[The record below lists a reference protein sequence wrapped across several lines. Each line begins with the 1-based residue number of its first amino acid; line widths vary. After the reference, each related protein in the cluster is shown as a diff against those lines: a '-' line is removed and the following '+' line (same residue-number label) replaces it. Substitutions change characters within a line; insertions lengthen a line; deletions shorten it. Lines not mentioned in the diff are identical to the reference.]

1 MLISTLAGCYMPA
14 ARDDFSVL
22 DNDVLS
28 DLLRHSH
35 ESGRP
40 ADPSSGPRRV
50 VGINQAT
57 LELLGN
63 DLFLDQEQSRVES
76 TFTGNHGECI
86 PALIPDS
93 ILCSFVR
100 KWRLKNI
107 GARFDTSNWSD
118 PAVKVDFT
126 FTFDEHGRVQA
137 LSVNTIDVTVYKVI
151 KG

>member
-1 MLISTLAGCYMPA
+1 MPA

-35 ESGRP
+35 ESGTL
-40 ADPSSGPRRV
+40 ADPGSGPRRV

-63 DLFLDQEQSRVES
+63 DLFVDREQSIVES
-76 TFTGNHGECI
+76 IFTGNHGACI
-86 PALIPDS
+86 PAAIPDS

-107 GARFDTSNWSD
+107 GARFDTSNWAD
-118 PAVKVDFT
+118 PAVKVVFT

-137 LSVNTIDVTVYKVI
+137 LSANTIDVTVYKVI